1 MRKEPFLQRIPL
13 SETRGAK
20 PPEDEGTVVQPI
32 SIGPN
37 SEGLPSEGPNPDGSM
52 SDGPPSFH
60 SPSLQSLSSGFRP
73 LPRAAEPVQVGD
85 VLKERFVL
93 EQVLGAGGMGK
104 VFLALDLRKQEASD
118 RNPYVAIKVLK
129 ESLREHPSSIIA
141 LQREARKAQELS
153 HPNIIKVYD
162 FDRDGDRFFITMEYL
177 TGKSLDRII
186 RAEGFTSMPPAEAG
200 RIINAVG
207 EALAF
212 AHGNGF
218 VHWDLKPGNIFIT
231 DSGRVKVIDFG
242 LARAIKQPTPG
253 DEDATAFDVGSLG
266 AMTPAYASPEM
277 IETQTP
283 DPRGDIYSLACIT
296 YELLAGHHP
305 FSRMP
310 ATHARDTRMKLVRIR
325 GLGTA
330 QMRALQNALE
340 FDPAKRTRSVEV
352 FLRDMKL
359 GRGGA
364 APRFGPAARVGLAGT
379 AVAALAVG
387 GLWWTGWLAPAP
399 TPEKPAGRPVE
410 SAADV
415 APRTPTAAPPSASTP
430 APTPTP
436 TPTPT
441 LAPPSASTTAQ
452 TTTAQTAR
460 PAAPSPVEA
469 KPPAKL
475 PEPERPKAVEVP
487 RPPPPDP
494 PVPRPAVLA
503 PPPRPVEPPGVE
515 NVRAL
520 MGGWC
525 SGVMKLTLAPAEWTL
540 SLPSGS
546 IVPMRVSRYET
557 ADGTLVVELTGTDGR
572 RTFWEFGEF
581 SGNNG
586 TMVQLRARSDSD
598 PDWREYNRPFRR
610 C

>member
-13 SETRGAK
+13 SEPRGGK

-32 SIGPN
+32 SIGPD
-37 SEGLPSEGPNPDGSM
+37 SEGLPSEGPNPDGSL
-52 SDGPPSFH
+52 SEGLPSLR
-60 SPSLQSLSSGFRP
+60 SPSLQSTSSGIRP

-200 RIINAVG
+200 RVINAVG

-310 ATHARDTRMKLVRIR
+310 ATHARDTRMKLVHIR
-325 GLGTA
+325 GLGKA

-340 FDPAKRTRSVEV
+340 FDAAKRTRSVEV

-379 AVAALAVG
+379 VVAALAVG

-399 TPEKPAGRPVE
+399 PAPAPEKPAPRPVE
-410 SAADV
+410 SAVDV
-415 APRTPTAAPPSASTP
+415 APPTPKAAPPSASTP
-430 APTPTP
+430 MSTPTP
-436 TPTPT
+436 TP
-441 LAPPSASTTAQ
+441 
-452 TTTAQTAR
+452 R
-460 PAAPSPVEA
+460 PAPAP
-469 KPPAKL
+469 PPAKR
-475 PEPERPKAVEVP
+475 PEPERPKAMEVP

-494 PVPRPAVLA
+494 PVPKPLVAP

-515 NVRAL
+515 GVRAL

-546 IVPMRVSRYET
+546 IVPMRVGRYET

-581 SGNNG
+581 SGDNR

>member
-13 SETRGAK
+13 PEPPEGK
-20 PPEDEGTVVQPI
+20 PSEDEGTVVQPI
-32 SIGPN
+32 SIGPDSEGPRSEGPI
-37 SEGLPSEGPNPDGSM
+37 SEGLPSW
-52 SDGPPSFH
+52 H
-60 SPSLQSLSSGFRP
+60 STSSGFRP
-73 LPRAAEPVQVGD
+73 LPRTAEPVQIGD

-93 EQVLGAGGMGK
+93 EKLLGAGGMGK

-129 ESLREHPSSIIA
+129 ENLREHPSSIIA

-162 FDRDGDRFFITMEYL
+162 FDRDGDRFFLTMEYL

-186 RAEGFTSMPPAEAG
+186 RAEGFTSMPPAETG

-242 LARAIKQPTPG
+242 LARAIKQPKQG

-283 DPRGDIYSLACIT
+283 DPRGDVYSLACIT

-305 FSRMP
+305 FGRMP
-310 ATHARDTRMKLVRIR
+310 ATHARDTRMKLARVR

-330 QMRALQNALE
+330 QMRALHNALE
-340 FDPAKRTRSVEV
+340 FDAARRTPSVEV
-352 FLRDMKL
+352 FLRDMRL
-359 GRGGA
+359 GRVGA
-364 APRFGPAARVGLAGT
+364 VPRFGLAAKAGLAGT
-379 AVAALAVG
+379 TVAALAAG
-387 GLWWTGWLAPAP
+387 GLWWAGWFAPVPPAP
-399 TPEKPAGRPVE
+399 TPEK
-410 SAADV
+410 SAARSPQSTGDV
-415 APRTPTAAPPSASTP
+415 VPQTSKA

-436 TPTPT
+436 TPNPTPT
-441 LAPPSASTTAQ
+441 QPPASTTPQTARLAAPPS
-452 TTTAQTAR
+452 
-460 PAAPSPVEA
+460 VET
-469 KPPAKL
+469 KPPAKP
-475 PEPERPKAVEVP
+475 PEAERPKTLEVP
-487 RPPPPDP
+487 RPPQPDP
-494 PVPRPAVLA
+494 PVSRPQLLMV
-503 PPPRPVEPPGVE
+503 PPRPVEPPGVE
-515 NVRAL
+515 DVRAL

-525 SGVMKLTLAPAEWTL
+525 SGVMKMTLTPTEWTL

-546 IVPMRVSRYET
+546 SVPMRVSRYET
-557 ADGTLVVELTGTDGR
+557 ADGILLVELTGTDGR
-572 RTFWEFGEF
+572 MNFWEFGEF
-581 SGNNG
+581 SGGNG
-586 TMVQLRARSDSD
+586 TMVQLRARTDGD

>member
-13 SETRGAK
+13 PEPPEGK
-20 PPEDEGTVVQPI
+20 PSEDEGTVVQPI
-32 SIGPN
+32 SIGPESEGPLSKGPN
-37 SEGLPSEGPNPDGSM
+37 SEGPISEGLPSLRST
-52 SDGPPSFH
+52 
-60 SPSLQSLSSGFRP
+60 SSGFRP

-186 RAEGFTSMPPAEAG
+186 RAEGFTSMPPTEAG

-231 DSGRVKVIDFG
+231 DTGRVKVIDFG
-242 LARAIKQPTPG
+242 LARAIKQPTAG

-305 FSRMP
+305 FGRMP
-310 ATHARDTRMKLVRIR
+310 ATHARDTRMKLARIR
-325 GLGTA
+325 GLGKA

-340 FDPAKRTRSVEV
+340 FDAARRTPSVEV
-352 FLRDMKL
+352 FLRDMRL
-359 GRGGA
+359 GRGSA
-364 APRFGPAARVGLAGT
+364 APKFGLAAKVGLAGT
-379 AVAALAVG
+379 AAAALTVG
-387 GLWWTGWLAPAP
+387 GLWWTGWLAPDLPASA
-399 TPEKPAGRPVE
+399 PEK
-410 SAADV
+410 SAARPAETAADM
-415 APRTPTAAPPSASTP
+415 APRTPKAAPPPTST
-430 APTPTP
+430 ATPTP
-436 TPTPT
+436 TPPPTLPPTSTPT
-441 LAPPSASTTAQ
+441 STTTQTARLAPP
-452 TTTAQTAR
+452 
-460 PAAPSPVEA
+460 PPVDA
-469 KPPAKL
+469 KPPAKP
-475 PEPERPKAVEVP
+475 PEPERPKALDVP
-487 RPPPPDP
+487 RPPQPDP
-494 PVPRPAVLA
+494 PVPKPAVLTV
-503 PPPRPVEPPGVE
+503 PPRPVEPRPIEPPGVE
-515 NVRAL
+515 DVRAL

-525 SGVMKLTLAPAEWTL
+525 SEVMKLTLAPAEWTL

-546 IVPMRVSRYET
+546 NVPMRVSRYES
-557 ADGTLVVELTGTDGR
+557 ADGMLLVELTGADGR

-586 TMVQLRARSDSD
+586 TMVQLRARSDGD